1 MLGLIKDIFIGIPVI
16 LSKEIIL
23 AIKKEIDK
31 EGLMTED
38 AIRARLKE
46 IQKSLEDGNLS
57 ENEYDEL
64 ENDLIERLKKIKAE
78 R

>member
-38 AIRARLKE
+38 AIRSRLKE